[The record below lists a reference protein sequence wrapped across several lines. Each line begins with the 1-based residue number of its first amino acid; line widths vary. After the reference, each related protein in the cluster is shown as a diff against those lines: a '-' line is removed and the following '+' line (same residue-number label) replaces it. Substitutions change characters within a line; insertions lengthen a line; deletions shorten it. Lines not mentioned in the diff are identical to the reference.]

1 MSLKITVPGG
11 TFDLPPGFSTE
22 IEDKSPAFNEE
33 GSQSI
38 ATTVPGTKGNL
49 KLCAHINRTDIDNA
63 PARDQRAVVAD
74 GVYHRAGKMNIVS
87 ASRGEGITFNIGFAE
102 SELYR
107 IWNAVSLQS
116 LKLPVYR
123 PEAPDPGQSS
133 SPVVRLC
140 EALMGPNRDPDLP
153 LEIFPVALSVNVTQ
167 EDGMRPTWHRDFT
180 NPPENKVTRTYSEFV
195 NTAWR
200 ERSEKFFINGSAVE
214 VSLPEGYGCV
224 PFLRVSYIL
233 ERIFASYGFRVIENP
248 FATHHQLRR
257 LVVLNNAADCCVKGE
272 LRYSDLMP
280 DCSINEF
287 MQALWCRFGLLFFVN
302 PNTRAVRLKFIR
314 DILRAPHAED
324 WTLLKAALPVVHYE
338 EPRQLKLSAATN
350 VSGPSARYSAR
361 TPVDSLD
368 HFLTPYHYTVSAR
381 QGAFLRYDPLCGAYY
396 RRELTT
402 DGEEFL
408 TSEFFPWDRGHDM
421 SYREITSVD
430 ECLPAAPLPTGRL
443 VSSPDNPRFKV
454 PEEVHAPLYLFG
466 KVHRYTSITS
476 SDIDLPEDVQYRTP
490 LAFCFAFSGTGIN
503 PGFIADIGS
512 QFCLDAQGNPF
523 TDSAGRKHDIS
534 LTFVGKY
541 GLFNHFWKEYDAM
554 LRHAGHVVETDIRLS
569 AHQRM
574 NPDFSAPVL
583 FDGQRMLP
591 DTVGYTLPAH
601 HSCPA
606 KVRLRT
612 LKLLK
617 PCPVVSEQ
625 SIPIVEQ
632 RYTWR
637 TFDNKEAAIASV
649 VADALARHTAEIR
662 KYLGVSNCHLSYRH
676 KPIEEL
682 IPRMPIPFS
691 TPSESDYQEQ
701 KEYLLCK
708 VTYKFTLSYDLV
720 EKELYTSG
728 IVPIANL
735 RAFISALGSGE
746 KFQTEYDKR
755 IRADLF

>member
-63 PARDQRAVVAD
+63 PARDQRVVVAD

-87 ASRGEGITFNIGFAE
+87 ASRSEGITFNIGFAE

-123 PEAPDPGQSS
+123 PEAPDPGTGGEN
-133 SPVVRLC
+133 VAALC
-140 EALMGPNRDPDLP
+140 RSLMSVDRDPSLP
-153 LEIFPVALSVNVTQ
+153 LEVFPVALSVNVVQDQ
-167 EDGMRPTWHRDFT
+167 EAGILRYTELINCTWKSRIET
-180 NPPENKVTRTYSEFV
+180 
-195 NTAWR
+195 
-200 ERSEKFFINGSAVE
+200 FFINGSPVE

-224 PFLRVSYIL
+224 PFLRVSYII
-233 ERIFASYGFRVIENP
+233 EQIFTSYGFRIVENP

-287 MQALWCRFGLLFFVN
+287 MQALWCRFGLLFFVD

-314 DILRAPHAED
+314 DILRAPHDED
-324 WTLLKAALPVVHYE
+324 WTLLKGALPVVHYE
-338 EPRQLKLSAATN
+338 EPRQLKLSSATN
-350 VSGPSARYSAR
+350 VKGPSNEYSAY
-361 TPVDSLD
+361 TPASSLD
-368 HFLTPYHYTVSAR
+368 RFLKPYHYIVSTR
-381 QGAFLRYDPLCGAYY
+381 PGAFLRYDPATASYY
-396 RRELTT
+396 KRNHLTGR
-402 DGEEFL
+402 DSFVS
-408 TSEFFPWDRGHDM
+408 SEFFPWDRGENM
-421 SYREITSVD
+421 AYKEITSID
-430 ECLPAAPLPTGRL
+430 ECLPIDTFRYTPP
-443 VSSPDNPRFKV
+443 SDIPNHYE
-454 PEEVHAPLYLFG
+454 PEMVFPAPLYLFG

-476 SDIDLPEDVQYRTP
+476 ADIEMPDTVDRQTP
-490 LAFCFAFSGTGIN
+490 LAFCFAFPRSGSY
-503 PGFIADIGS
+503 ARGS
-512 QFCLDAQGNPF
+512 QICADSEGNPY
-523 TDSAGRKHDIS
+523 TDSEGRKHDIS

-554 LRHAGHVVETDIRLS
+554 LRHAGHVVETDIHLS

-574 NPDFSAPVL
+574 NPDFAAPVL

-591 DTVGYTLPAH
+591 ESIGYTLPSH
-601 HSCPA
+601 RSFPA
-606 KVRLRT
+606 RVKLRT

-617 PCPVVSEQ
+617 PFDLDKEQTVPVT
-625 SIPIVEQ
+625 EQ
-632 RYTWR
+632 RYTWKL
-637 TFDNKEAAIASV
+637 TDNKSAVVEAAIKPAV
-649 VADALARHTAEIR
+649 EKFKVLIRQEAHEIG
-662 KYLGVSNCHLSYRH
+662 KDCHLHDLIYRNE
-676 KPIEEL
+676 KEEGTKVD
-682 IPRMPIPFS
+682 IPLS
-691 TPSESDYQEQ
+691 VPSEADYNSK
-701 KEYLLCK
+701 KEYFVRK
-708 VTYKFTLSYDLV
+708 VKYSFDLYCRMRV
-720 EKELYTSG
+720 MQGPGAPGQLNYYVTELKPSVHFD
-728 IVPIANL
+728 I
-735 RAFISALGSGE
+735 
-746 KFQTEYDKR
+746 EYDQR